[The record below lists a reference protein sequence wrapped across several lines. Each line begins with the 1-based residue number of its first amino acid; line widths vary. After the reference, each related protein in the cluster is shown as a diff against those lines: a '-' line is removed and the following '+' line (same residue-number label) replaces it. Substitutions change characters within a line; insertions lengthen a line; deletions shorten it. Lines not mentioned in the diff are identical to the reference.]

1 MDEAVE
7 MDLDDLNYKDD
18 NDWGNYAL
26 GMAKILSDHGYRI
39 GGLEAAIYGNIPNG
53 AGLSSSA
60 SLELLIGEMF
70 NQIYNDGKIPRLE
83 LVRFGQL
90 CENEF
95 IGVRSGIMDQFAI
108 GMGKKDHAIHL
119 NTDTLEYRYVRG
131 VLPGHVFVIMN
142 TAKRRELKDSK
153 YNVRREECERA
164 LAQLQEKQAIRTLS
178 EIKPQKLDT
187 LMPSVSDPV
196 LQKRVRHVVTENV
209 RVQEM
214 MQAMETGDT
223 EKMGRILNEGHASL
237 RDDYEVTG
245 PELDAITKRARE
257 HPNCVGARMTGA
269 GFGGCAIALVEKEAV
284 DSFTSFVGEPYFK
297 DTGLVAGFFV
307 SELAGGTEE
316 REERA

>member
-1 MDEAVE
+1 M
-7 MDLDDLNYKDD
+7 
-18 NDWGNYAL
+18 
-26 GMAKILSDHGYRI
+26 
-39 GGLEAAIYGNIPNG
+39 
-53 AGLSSSA
+53 
-60 SLELLIGEMF
+60 
-70 NQIYNDGKIPRLE
+70 
-83 LVRFGQL
+83 
-90 CENEF
+90 
-95 IGVRSGIMDQFAI
+95 
-108 GMGKKDHAIHL
+108 
-119 NTDTLEYRYVRG
+119 
-131 VLPGHVFVIMN
+131 LPGHVFVIMN

-178 EIKPQKLDT
+178 EIKPQELDT

-284 DSFTSFVGEPYFK
+284 DSFTSFVGEQYFK
-297 DTGLVAGFFV
+297 DTGLVAGFLYRNWPAEPKKERNGHEHTDHRRGRLYRFAYGAL
-307 SELAGGTEE
+307 SAGSR
-316 REERA
+316 RESHRSRQSAVGPPGSHTNRRVLSGGSAR